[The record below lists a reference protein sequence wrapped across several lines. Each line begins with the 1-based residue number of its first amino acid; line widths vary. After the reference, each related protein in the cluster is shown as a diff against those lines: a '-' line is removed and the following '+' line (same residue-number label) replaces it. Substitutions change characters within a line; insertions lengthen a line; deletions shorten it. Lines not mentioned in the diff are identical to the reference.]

1 MYTEYS
7 AVSGRPLKAIPPGY
21 ERNPETN
28 RVRKT
33 TVGKPTSRRST
44 TRKTVSSVKKTK
56 RSTGGKTTRQSRA
69 IVPKRSSS
77 RAEFV
82 KPKSRPDKAR
92 RPTTKPKPNA
102 RRSTRT
108 VVTKKRVTTRETT
121 VWCELTQLEARRLI
135 LTVGLGRDL
144 HPRDLPT
151 AQYPNKLCQTLT
163 GMLAASCT
171 QGWQVTK
178 FIAAG
183 AYGHVFRAVKND
195 GTKGVMKVQVGSAEE
210 IRHEVKIQNSF
221 GRKGLAPKILG
232 YCSFK
237 PRHWMGKV
245 AHMGLQNVVQNE
257 DADDIEPHA
266 KGHLVHIILME
277 EIAGVVGDWLANP
290 KSQEQLGQ
298 LTFDIMNLV
307 DDFKK
312 HKLTHA
318 DMHLWNLGYV
328 YTDASKKHM
337 SLMPIDFGRSV
348 VGKANPEL
356 ELGCL
361 LRALHPSLS
370 KAVPQFN
377 RQVIVN
383 LIRSLSPQRFGISF
397 PGSLKD
403 AADRYEEQLN
413 THMEEAGLW

>member
-7 AVSGRPLKAIPPGY
+7 SVSGRPLKAVPPGY

-33 TVGKPTSRRST
+33 TVGKKPTSRRST
-44 TRKTVSSVKKTK
+44 TRKTVSSANKTK
-56 RSTGGKTTRQSRA
+56 RSTGGRTTRQSRA

-77 RAEFV
+77 RALFV

-92 RPTTKPKPNA
+92 R
-102 RRSTRT
+102 STRT
-108 VVTKKRVTTRETT
+108 AVVTKKRVTTRETT

-178 FIAAG
+178 FISAG

-195 GTKGVMKVQVGSAEE
+195 GTKGVMKVQVGSADE
-210 IRHEVKIQNSF
+210 IRHEVKTQNSF

-245 AHMGLQNVVQNE
+245 AHMGLQSVVKNE
-257 DADDIEPHA
+257 DVDDIEPHA

-277 EIAGVVGDWLANP
+277 EIAGVVGEWLENP

-298 LTFDIMNLV
+298 LTFDIMTLV
-307 DDFKK
+307 EEFKK

-328 YTDASKKHM
+328 YTDASKKYM

-361 LRALHPSLS
+361 LRALQPEFSD
-370 KAVPQFN
+370 KVPQFN

-397 PGSLKD
+397 PGTLKD
-403 AADRYEEQLN
+403 AADRYEEQLT